1 MMPMNSVPIRVYVP
15 NLKKRTDRK
24 ASILAQYAGREEF
37 ELHIVPAIEHE
48 HGAWGL
54 WKTFYQIVYME
65 SQNGS
70 PYFIFCEDDHQFTSE
85 YTPDILFT
93 NIERAEALGADLL
106 SGGMSW
112 MDKPIQASDNLFWV
126 NAFNGMQFTVVFKR
140 FYSSILSCKTE
151 EGHVTDSF
159 LSRLSDNIFVI
170 YPYIST
176 QADFGYS
183 DATSANNQ
191 KGRVP
196 SLFTN
201 TLKQL
206 QWHNKVRQFYHH
218 PRFENLP
225 SLESPEDIA
234 LPTYIINLP
243 NRTDRKR
250 HIEIQFAERKEFDLH
265 FVNACIHS
273 RGNVGL
279 WQSIC
284 KIVKKADMDG
294 EDVILICED
303 DHTFTPNYNRSLFL
317 KQVWEAGLMGTDML
331 SGGIGGFGNLV
342 PVRNGLFWVDW
353 LWCTQFIV
361 IYRQAFSKILNAK
374 FNDTDVADEFLSR
387 ILTNKLITLPFI
399 SIQRDFGYSDVT
411 IANNRKG
418 EITRYFEKS
427 KEKAD
432 DYLRVIKKYGIMKH
446 EFTLRDENIAS
457 ILSGMPIKALHL
469 GCGENILR
477 GWLNTDLYG
486 HGTVSQLDASEPFP
500 LESNTLDYI
509 FSEHMFEHLPYERG
523 KGMLKECYRTLKPG
537 GVLRLTIPTLDFLIK
552 LYNEPY
558 KEEHQQYA
566 RWSLQ
571 QFAPQMYVDSVQQY
585 KCIPMAL
592 VLNNFMHLWGH
603 QMIYDISLLCKMLES
618 VGFEN
623 VKKCPIGSSE
633 HPLLRGVE
641 HHGDVIPKWANEL
654 ESVSVEAIKDN
665 INGVF

>member
-1 MMPMNSVPIRVYVP
+1 MMPMSSAPIQVYVP

-37 ELHIVPAIEHE
+37 ELHIVPAIEHK

-54 WKTFYQIVYME
+54 WKTFYQIVSME
-65 SQNGS
+65 FQKGS

-85 YTPDILFT
+85 YTPDVLFT
-93 NIERAEALGADLL
+93 NIHRADALGADLL

-112 MDKPIQASDNLFWV
+112 MDKPIQVSDKLFWV

-140 FYSSILSCKTE
+140 FYASILSCTTE

-196 SLFTN
+196 SLFIN

-284 KIVKKADMDG
+284 KIIKKADMDG

-331 SGGIGGFGNLV
+331 SGGIGGFGNLA

-361 IYRQAFSKILNAK
+361 IYRRAFSKILNAK

-432 DYLRVIKKYGIMKH
+432 DYLRVIKKYGIMKD
-446 EFTLRDENIAS
+446 EFTHYGENLTS
-457 ILSGMPIKALHL
+457 ILSDMPIKALHL
-469 GCGENILR
+469 GCGGNILK
-477 GWLNTDLYG
+477 GWLNTDLHT
-486 HGTVSQLDASEPFP
+486 HGPVSYLDASEPFP
-500 LESNTLDYI
+500 LEKNTLDYI
-509 FSEHMFEHLPYERG
+509 FSEHMFEHLSYESG
-523 KGMLKECYRTLKPG
+523 VSMLKECYRTLKPG
-537 GVLRLTIPTLDFLIK
+537 GVLRLTMPRLDFLIK

-558 KEEHQQYA
+558 KEIHQQYA
-566 RWSLQ
+566 LWSLQ
-571 QFAPQMYVDSVQQY
+571 QFSPRMYADFIQ
-585 KCIPMAL
+585 KHEDLPMAL
-592 VLNNFMHLWGH
+592 VINNFMHLWGH
-603 QMIYDISLLCKMLES
+603 QMIYDYSSLHRMLENA
-618 VGFEN
+618 GFNNIKECLMG
-623 VKKCPIGSSE
+623 VSE
-633 HPLLRGVE
+633 YPYLQRLE
-641 HHGDVIPKWANEL
+641 HHGYVIPKWANEL
-654 ESVSVEAIKDN
+654 ESMTIEAVKEN
-665 INGVF
+665 INGV